1 MCLAIPS
8 KVLRID
14 GFMAVVDTAG
24 TEREVNLLLMHEEVA
39 VGDYVLIQQ
48 GSFAYEKVEADR
60 AAETLALMQEI
71 LAQGEADVRA
81 W

>member
-8 KVLRID
+8 RIIEIND
-14 GFMAVVDTAG
+14 LMAVVDTAG
-24 TEREVNLLLMHEEVA
+24 EQRSVSLILMHEDVA

-48 GSFAYEKVEADR
+48 GSFAYERVEAER
-60 AAETLALMQEI
+60 AQEALALFEEVF
-71 LAQGEADVRA
+71 AQDGGDVRA

>member
-24 TEREVNLLLMHEEVA
+24 TEREVNFLLMHEEVA

-48 GSFAYEKVEADR
+48 GSFAYEKVEAER

>member
-8 KVLRID
+8 KILRID
-14 GFMAVVDTAG
+14 GFVAVVDTAG

-48 GSFAYEKVEADR
+48 GSFAYERVEAER
-60 AAETLALMQEI
+60 AAEALALMQEI
-71 LAQGEADVRA
+71 IDQGEADVRA

>member
-8 KVLRID
+8 RILEIKD
-14 GFMAVVDTAG
+14 MTAVVDTLG
-24 TEREVNLLLMHEEVA
+24 ERREVNLLLMHEEVA

-48 GSFAYEKVEADR
+48 GSFAYERVEPER
-60 AAETLALMQEI
+60 AREALVLMQEVFG
-71 LAQGEADVRA
+71 QGAGDVRA

>member
-8 KVLRID
+8 RVLEVD
-14 GFMAVVDTAG
+14 DLMAVVDSAG
-24 TEREVNLLLMHEEVA
+24 ERRKVSLILMHEDVA

-48 GSFAYEKVEADR
+48 GSFAFERVDAER
-60 AAETLALMQEI
+60 ARESLALMEEVFAQESP
-71 LAQGEADVRA
+71 DVRA

>member
-8 KVLRID
+8 RVLEIND
-14 GFMAVVDTAG
+14 LMAVVDTAG
-24 TEREVNLLLMHEEVA
+24 EQRSVSLILMHEDVA

-48 GSFAYEKVEADR
+48 GSFAYERVEAER
-60 AAETLALMQEI
+60 AQEALALFEEVF
-71 LAQGEADVRA
+71 ARGAGDVRA